1 MSERLPPPPAEYFFE
16 RSPWNNRWIL
26 FSIALV
32 VACFDF
38 LAGPIVF
45 FPLLFV
51 IPVALL
57 AWNTG
62 LRTALKLAVILS
74 IFRFT
79 VQYIHGIP
87 YELPATVINAIIRL
101 AVLFLIT
108 FLCAKLSET
117 IQALRARVRT
127 LEGILPTCSFCKDI
141 RDEEGNWQQIEAY
154 VASRSE
160 ARFSHGV
167 CPECAAKHYGAILNK
182 HEPTNDTD
190 QPDAKSS
197 RSAAEIF
204 AR

>member
-1 MSERLPPPPAEYFFE
+1 MSDRRPTTSPPSEYFFE
-16 RSPWNNRWIL
+16 RSPWNNRWLL
-26 FSIALV
+26 FSIALA

-57 AWNTG
+57 AWNSG
-62 LRTALKLAVILS
+62 LSTALKMAAILS

-79 VQYIHGIP
+79 VQYFHGIP
-87 YELPATVINAIIRL
+87 YSFYAAFINAIIRL

-117 IQALRARVRT
+117 ISALRARVRT
-127 LEGILPTCSFCKDI
+127 LEGFLPTCSFCKDI
-141 RDEEGNWQQIEAY
+141 RDEDGSWHQIEEY

-167 CPECAAKHYGAILNK
+167 CPKCADQHYGDILNK
-182 HEPTNDTD
+182 KK
-190 QPDAKSS
+190 Q
-197 RSAAEIF
+197 AEVPVG
-204 AR
+204 